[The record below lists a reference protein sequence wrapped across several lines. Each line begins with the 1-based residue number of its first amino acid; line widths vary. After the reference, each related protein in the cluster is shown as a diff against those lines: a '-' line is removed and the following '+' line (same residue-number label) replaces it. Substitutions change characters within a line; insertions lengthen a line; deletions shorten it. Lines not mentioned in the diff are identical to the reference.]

1 MIPITSD
8 FSLLT
13 YCAPPLQN
21 SAIEKA
27 FLFHLPTKL
36 YISTDSSP
44 VDSNTHNIC
53 SDLIDLFVDFGSL
66 YGPEPNLKRRLSD
79 AQSRSRSPAGRM
91 NASTDSSGS
100 TPMQVRHPA
109 TSRVKMQT
117 GLTLAHWEMDER
129 LSLIALLRPGII
141 DRQAALV
148 DFNVDVFR
156 QGILQIQRVENEVNA

>member
-1 MIPITSD
+1 
-8 FSLLT
+8 
-13 YCAPPLQN
+13 
-21 SAIEKA
+21 
-27 FLFHLPTKL
+27 
-36 YISTDSSP
+36 
-44 VDSNTHNIC
+44 
-53 SDLIDLFVDFGSL
+53 
-66 YGPEPNLKRRLSD
+66 
-79 AQSRSRSPAGRM
+79 
-91 NASTDSSGS
+91 
-100 TPMQVRHPA
+100 MQVRHPA